1 MPFVWSMGR
10 KSWVFQEFTVRLQPD
25 RLSGLFS
32 LSASGCVHS
41 TLRGV
46 AGPLGL
52 PPRGAMRGAIHA
64 LKYRGIDPVA
74 MALAPTLVARLPS
87 SATALIPVPRASS
100 RRVRYG
106 IDQGRTLARHV
117 ARLAGLP
124 VVDALRAPPFRNSQ
138 LHRRTPDGP
147 RFRLVKTVPHG
158 AVLVDDV
165 ITTGATLGAAATA
178 CGTGREGGGDGH
190 QVNLCLDWGCSLTSG
205 SLPPF
210 RAVAAQG
217 CDQERGAHGDSGT
230 RSQAR
235 CF

>member
-32 LSASGCVHS
+32 LSASGCVIRLSERLLVHS
-41 TLRGV
+41 AFLHE
-46 AGPLGL
+46 
-52 PPRGAMRGAIHA
+52 GAMRGAIHA

-74 MALAPTLVARLPS
+74 MALAPTLVARLPG

-165 ITTGATLGAAATA
+165 ITTGSTLGAAATA
-178 CGTGREGGGDGH
+178 CGWR
-190 QVNLCLDWGCSLTSG
+190 
-205 SLPPF
+205 
-210 RAVAAQG
+210 
-217 CDQERGAHGDSGT
+217 
-230 RSQAR
+230 
-235 CF
+235 